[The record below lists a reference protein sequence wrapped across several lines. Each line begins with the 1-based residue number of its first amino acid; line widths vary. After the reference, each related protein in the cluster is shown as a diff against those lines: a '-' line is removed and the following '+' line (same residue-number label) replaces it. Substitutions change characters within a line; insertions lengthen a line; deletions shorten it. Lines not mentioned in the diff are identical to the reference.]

1 MHRSRLALPVVL
13 SAMAA
18 CSTHGSSSSDAAQ
31 VLSQDTALAHLDL
44 RQNAT
49 LVSLPDACGSVAAA
63 AAPTDDRRREAG
75 DLTRQAYDAELTGD
89 VQQAQ
94 SLLQRASQLDGT
106 DKSIAYHLARTS
118 ESLGDRATATSAY
131 CRYLTLN
138 PTTAES
144 MDARQRVTKLAQA
157 PAQVVSVVT
166 SPANVLR
173 QRVARSSPAPVA
185 RRRVSSQSAS
195 MRRVAVATRGTA
207 SESAPMP
214 ARRAPSAS
222 TVGGEVEE
230 TRTSTAQLPAPQTTR
245 RGPSRVQGAGIG
257 AGIGAIMGAA
267 AGRSVKG
274 ALIGAAAGGVLGT
287 VVAGGSQ

>member
-1 MHRSRLALPVVL
+1 MHRSRLALPVIL
-13 SAMAA
+13 TTMAA
-18 CSTHGSSSSDAAQ
+18 CSTRSNNSESAQ
-31 VLSQDTALAHLDL
+31 VLAQDTSLAHLDL
-44 RQNAT
+44 RRNAT
-49 LVSLPDACGSVAAA
+49 LVALPEACGSVASA
-63 AAPTDDRRREAG
+63 AAPTDDGRREAG

-118 ESLGDRATATSAY
+118 ESLGDRDAATSAY

-144 MDARQRVTKLAQA
+144 MDARQRVAKLAQA
-157 PAQVVSVVT
+157 PAQVASIAT
-166 SPANVLR
+166 SPVNVMR
-173 QRVARSSPAPVA
+173 QRAARPSQALVV
-185 RRRVSSQSAS
+185 RRRVSSRSAS
-195 MRRVAVATRGTA
+195 MRRVAVASGGG
-207 SESAPMP
+207 SPESAPLP
-214 ARRAPSAS
+214 VRHAPSAS
-222 TVGGEVEE
+222 TAGGEVEE
-230 TRTSTAQLPAPQTTR
+230 SRTSSAPAPAPQTTR
-245 RGPSRVQGAGIG
+245 RGPSRAQGAGIG